1 MIIVTLSIYF
11 DELVLRLFSKADDT
25 LLTCYLTTKFD
36 HAFEEKFPFIAI
48 QQDFLIWDA
57 VTTILDMLQNV
68 LKTVFMLVKFL
79 YCVDNT
85 AKCVPNFFCCEGTF
99 GRTT

>member
-1 MIIVTLSIYF
+1 MHSKRNTCTCTQVIAYMYF
-11 DELVLRLFSKADDT
+11 
-25 LLTCYLTTKFD
+25 TTNENSHSLQSNLK
-36 HAFEEKFPFIAI
+36 
-48 QQDFLIWDA
+48 QDFLIWDA

-79 YCVDNT
+79 YFVDNT
-85 AKCVPNFFCCEGTF
+85 AKCVSNFFCCKGTF